1 MTFDQLIVFQ
11 TIVKTGSFKSAA
23 AQLHKTQPAISVAIK
38 KLEEELEVPLFDRSE
53 YRPKLTN
60 WGKIFNEK
68 LQRVMQGM
76 DELEQLSQ
84 SFRQKEEPEISIS
97 VDGISINH
105 NMLKIFKNFSDQYP
119 NTKLNLSFDIL
130 SETERKVLNQEADI
144 GITHFLHNKAQL
156 DIHPLTSI
164 RMLPVMNRELFKQK
178 KIHSV
183 SQLREIDQIVIGDKN
198 GPQGASFG
206 LLDEGKKWRL
216 LDNKFKSEIILA
228 GLGWGHLPEQ
238 TILRE
243 LKEKKL
249 VVLKFES
256 IGPKVIDVN
265 LIKLKKKQLG
275 PVSKNLWKA
284 FVDSMSK
291 Q

>member
-11 TIVKTGSFKSAA
+11 TIVKTGSFKAAA

-38 KLEEELEVPLFDRSE
+38 KLEEELEVSLFDRSE

-68 LQRVMQGM
+68 LQKVMQGM

-105 NMLKIFKNFSDQYP
+105 DMLKIFKDFSDHYP
-119 NTKLNLSFDIL
+119 NTKLNLNFDIL
-130 SETERKVLNQEADI
+130 SETERKVFNQEADI
-144 GITHFLHNKAQL
+144 GITHFLQNKAQL
-156 DIHPLTSI
+156 DIYPLTTI

-178 KIHSV
+178 KINSLA
-183 SQLREIDQIVIGDKN
+183 QLREIDQIVIGDKL

-206 LLDEGKKWRL
+206 LLEEGKKWRL
-216 LDNKFKSEIILA
+216 LDNKFKNEIILA

-238 TILRE
+238 TIIRD

-284 FVDSMSK
+284 LIESMSK

>member
-11 TIVKTGSFKSAA
+11 SIVKTGSFKAA
-23 AQLHKTQPAISVAIK
+23 ASQLNKTQPAISAAIK
-38 KLEEELEVPLFDRSE
+38 KLEEELEVSLFDRSE
-53 YRPKLTN
+53 YRPKLTE

-76 DELEQLSQ
+76 EELEQLSL
-84 SFRQKEEPEISIS
+84 SFRQKEEPEITVS

-105 NMLKIFKNFSDQYP
+105 NMLKTFKVFSDQYP

-130 SETERKVLNQEADI
+130 SETERKIICHEADI
-144 GITHFLHNKAQL
+144 GITHFIQNKSL
-156 DIHPLTSI
+156 FEIHPLTSI

-178 KIHSV
+178 KINSEA
-183 SQLREIDQIVIGDKN
+183 QLREIDQIVIGDKN
-198 GPQGASFG
+198 GSHGASFG

-216 LDNKFKSEIILA
+216 LDNKFKNEIILA

-249 VVLKFES
+249 IVLKFDS
-256 IGPKVIDVN
+256 VGPKVIELN
-265 LIKLKKKQLG
+265 LIKLKNKQLG
-275 PVSKNLWKA
+275 PVSKKLWNGLIENIGK
-284 FVDSMSK
+284 S
-291 Q
+291 